1 MMSYLASLYVRMILW
16 IPIKDTTAG
25 FKCYKAKVLET
36 INLDQITFKGYAF
49 QICMKY
55 AALKHGFKVAEVP
68 IVFVD
73 RLYGESKM
81 SAGIFKEAIWG
92 VWKMRKMNL

>member
-1 MMSYLASLYVRMILW
+1 
-16 IPIKDTTAG
+16 
-25 FKCYKAKVLET
+25 
-36 INLDQITFKGYAF
+36 
-49 QICMKY
+49 
-55 AALKHGFKVAEVP
+55 VP